1 MHSHSSMIG
10 QTVSHYRILE
20 KLGGGGMGVVYKA
33 EDTQLGRSV
42 AVKFLSRELAQDPK
56 FLERFRREARAA
68 SALNHP
74 NICTIYEIAEHESQP
89 FIVMECL
96 EGQTLQQRLA
106 GKPFPTEKVLDLGI
120 QIADAL
126 VAAHA
131 KGIVH
136 RDIKPANIFVSE
148 QGQVKVLDFGLA
160 KMRTGLGSAAGETT
174 AGETGLT
181 STGAL
186 LGTVGYMAPEQ
197 VLGQEVDGR
206 ADVFALG
213 AVLYEIATGW
223 PAFPGEMAG
232 KILEGILNRTP
243 TPAVRLNPQVPEKL
257 EAIIAKGLEKD
268 RKLRYQ
274 SAADLRTDLQRLK
287 RDTESVRSVGVSP
300 AVGAVHELPLRRWWS
315 AVATATALLVVVA
328 LLIGLNVAG
337 LRDRVLRSVG
347 AVREPPPQIQSLAVL
362 PLANLSGDKDQEYFA
377 DGMTEA
383 LISEVGQISALRV
396 ISHQSVM
403 HYKGSDKPLTQIAQ
417 ELKVDALIE
426 GSVLRSGDRVRVT
439 AQLIGAVPERHLWAR
454 SYERDLRDVLA
465 LQGEVAQAIA
475 REVQVKLTPQEQTR
489 LASARPVNPEAH
501 GLYLK
506 GSDSRGRGDSKKALE
521 YFQQAIQKDPGFARG
536 YLGIAQAYND
546 LGFIEE
552 MGAVEAFSN
561 QKAFARKAL
570 ELDGSLAEAHVA
582 LADALYRGDWDWA
595 GAERELNLALELNP
609 NSELAHHTYSRYFR
623 LLGRNQESIAEAR
636 RAVEINPLS
645 AGSYL
650 MLGMAYY
657 SDRRYDEA
665 LPQFQKVQEITPQ
678 MSPHGELGS
687 VYREKGMYKEALGQL
702 LQLPAGPLK
711 LGELGDTYA
720 RMGNKAAAQAAIQ
733 KLVDSSAKNPVGTFE
748 VAVVY
753 AGLGEKDR
761 AFEWL
766 QSAYKVHDSEM
777 CYLKSDPRLDPLH
790 SDPRF
795 QDLLRRMNFPP

>member
-1 MHSHSSMIG
+1 
-10 QTVSHYRILE
+10 
-20 KLGGGGMGVVYKA
+20 
-33 EDTQLGRSV
+33 
-42 AVKFLSRELAQDPK
+42 
-56 FLERFRREARAA
+56 
-68 SALNHP
+68 
-74 NICTIYEIAEHESQP
+74 
-89 FIVMECL
+89 
-96 EGQTLQQRLA
+96 
-106 GKPFPTEKVLDLGI
+106 
-120 QIADAL
+120 
-126 VAAHA
+126 
-131 KGIVH
+131 
-136 RDIKPANIFVSE
+136 
-148 QGQVKVLDFGLA
+148 
-160 KMRTGLGSAAGETT
+160 
-174 AGETGLT
+174 
-181 STGAL
+181 
-186 LGTVGYMAPEQ
+186 
-197 VLGQEVDGR
+197 
-206 ADVFALG
+206 
-213 AVLYEIATGW
+213 
-223 PAFPGEMAG
+223 
-232 KILEGILNRTP
+232 
-243 TPAVRLNPQVPEKL
+243 
-257 EAIIAKGLEKD
+257 
-268 RKLRYQ
+268 
-274 SAADLRTDLQRLK
+274 
-287 RDTESVRSVGVSP
+287 
-300 AVGAVHELPLRRWWS
+300 
-315 AVATATALLVVVA
+315 
-328 LLIGLNVAG
+328 
-337 LRDRVLRSVG
+337 
-347 AVREPPPQIQSLAVL
+347 
-362 PLANLSGDKDQEYFA
+362 
-377 DGMTEA
+377 
-383 LISEVGQISALRV
+383 
-396 ISHQSVM
+396 
-403 HYKGSDKPLTQIAQ
+403 
-417 ELKVDALIE
+417 
-426 GSVLRSGDRVRVT
+426 
-439 AQLIGAVPERHLWAR
+439 
-454 SYERDLRDVLA
+454 
-465 LQGEVAQAIA
+465 VAQAIA